1 MTKTVIDHALALA
14 GRGVPVFPCKQDK
27 KPHTMHGFKDAST
40 DADAIRAWWDKHP
53 DALIGVPVGEKFVVL
68 DLDLQHVEAQ
78 GWYSYANLPL
88 TRAHVT
94 RSGGRHLLFRPHPDF
109 KNSAGK
115 ICRGVDTRGSG
126 GYIIWWPA
134 HDYEAMHR
142 GHVAEVP
149 PWLLAKLNPAPRR
162 IARRPN
168 RIVTDNEIAA
178 LLAFVMKAQNGE
190 RNCMLYWGSCR
201 LAEHVRTGRLS
212 EDTMVDLVIGT
223 AAHIGLDHIEA
234 KNTALS
240 ALRTI
245 R

>member
-1 MTKTVIDHALALA
+1 MTKTVIDHALGLA
-14 GRGVPVFPCKQDK
+14 ARGVPVFPCKQDK
-27 KPHTMHGFKDAST
+27 KPHTGRGFKDAST
-40 DADAIRAWWDKHP
+40 DAEAIRAWWGKYP
-53 DALIGVPVGEKFVVL
+53 DALIGVPVRDKFVAL

-94 RSGGRHLLFRPHPDF
+94 RSGGRHLLFKPHPDF

-115 ICRGVDTRGSG
+115 ICRGVDTRAAG

-134 HDYEAMHR
+134 HGYEAMHR

-149 PWLLAKLNPAPRR
+149 RWLITKLNPPPRR
-162 IARRPN
+162 IRQVRRP
-168 RIVTDNEIAA
+168 VTDNEIAA
-178 LLAFVMKAQNGE
+178 LLAFMMRARNGE
-190 RNCMLYWGSCR
+190 RNCTLYWGSCR
-201 LAEHVRTGRLS
+201 LAEHVRNGQLS
-212 EDTMVDLVIGT
+212 EDDMVDLVIGT
-223 AAHIGLDHIEA
+223 AARIGLDHGEA

>member
-1 MTKTVIDHALALA
+1 MTKTVIDRALALA

-27 KPHTMHGFKDAST
+27 KPHTGRGFKDAST
-40 DADAIRAWWDKHP
+40 DADAIHAWWGKYP
-53 DALIGVPVGEKFVVL
+53 DALIGVPVGDKFVVL

-94 RSGGRHLLFRPHPDF
+94 RSDGRHLLFKPHPDF

-115 ICRGVDTRGSG
+115 IARGVDTRGSG

-134 HDYEAMHR
+134 H
-142 GHVAEVP
+142 GHEVLHGGALAEVP
-149 PWLLAKLNPAPRR
+149 PWLLTKLVRPEPPAIRR
-162 IARRPN
+162 QPHEMRDGDFVP
-168 RIVTDNEIAA
+168 IVRFMMRAE
-178 LLAFVMKAQNGE
+178 NGE
-190 RNCMLYWGSCR
+190 RNCSLYWGACR
-201 LAEHVRTGRLS
+201 LAEHVRDGQLS
-212 EDTMVDLVIGT
+212 EGDMVDLVIET
-223 AAHIGLDHIEA
+223 AMRVGLDHIEA
-234 KNTALS
+234 KSTALS

>member
-27 KPHTMHGFKDAST
+27 KPYTTRGFKNAST
-40 DADAIRAWWDKHP
+40 DPQTIRAWWDRHP
-53 DALIGVPVGEKFVVL
+53 DALIGVPVGDKFVVL

-115 ICRGVDTRGSG
+115 ICRGVDTRAAG

-134 HDYEAMHR
+134 HGREVLHGGAL
-142 GHVAEVP
+142 AEVP
-149 PWLLAKLNPAPRR
+149 RWLITKLKPAPRPIR
-162 IARRPN
+162 HVRRA
-168 RIVTDNEIAA
+168 VTDNELAA
-178 LLAFVMKAQNGE
+178 LLAFMMRARNGE
-190 RNCMLYWGSCR
+190 RNCSLYWGSCR
-201 LAEHVRTGRLS
+201 LAEHVRDGQLS
-212 EDTMVDLVIGT
+212 EGDMVDLVIET
-223 AAHIGLDHIEA
+223 AMRVGLDHIEA
-234 KNTALS
+234 KSTALS